1 VCSVIL
7 QTDFP
12 RGLYALLDE
21 DDSHH
26 DVACLLTF
34 EESREMALTVMAM
47 YGPYGSVRMDNW
59 CTVCNGYNTC
69 VGKPCSK
76 LNGRCL
82 LCGLST
88 HTSATCPNRNSHP
101 NPEER
106 LNVPSGFCYH
116 CLLPL
121 FIVGGVRLHSVNF
134 TAQNCDLRTGMKQLL
149 ADGSKLPERVRC
161 MPIKERFSW
170 AFAGRRVPNLVR
182 LLSHIKPE

>member
-1 VCSVIL
+1 MDARPCWRTGNRWKDEKQRATVLPRSPVVFNFTVLRLSPPASLHHSLTRVQVCSVIL
-7 QTDFP
+7 QADFP

-21 DDSHH
+21 DDSH
-26 DVACLLTF
+26 DNVACLLTF
-34 EESREMALTVMAM
+34 EESRELALKVMAM

-69 VGKPCSK
+69 VSRPCSK

-88 HTSATCPNRNSHP
+88 HTSATCPNRNGHP

-121 FIVGGVRLHSVNF
+121 FI
-134 TAQNCDLRTGMKQLL
+134 TQ
-149 ADGSKLPERVRC
+149 
-161 MPIKERFSW
+161 
-170 AFAGRRVPNLVR
+170 
-182 LLSHIKPE
+182 